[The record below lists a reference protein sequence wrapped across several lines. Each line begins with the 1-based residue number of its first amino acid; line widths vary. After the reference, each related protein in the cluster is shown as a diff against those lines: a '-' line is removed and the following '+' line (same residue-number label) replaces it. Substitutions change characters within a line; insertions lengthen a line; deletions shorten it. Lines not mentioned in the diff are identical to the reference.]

1 MGQAFLER
9 ADRQEAVS
17 LRNKVISNSD
27 VLDENKKVV

>member
-9 ADRQEAVS
+9 VDRQEVVS
-17 LRNKVISNSD
+17 LRNKVILNSD